1 MGWKIPTK
9 LHRKRYVASLASAGA
24 TSPWVG
30 RSQQNFIA
38 NATSLSL
45 LLPVLHHHGFGD
57 PNKTPPLFVTH
68 PSSPVSASYLVFSS
82 TSIVYSQLSRFV
94 LRLAAVYCLAAASS
108 MPESSI
114 LPLLRRLA
122 NSAPSPLH
130 RIASL
135 CLSWFRLCLAPGV
148 AIYTGQA
155 WRVLR
160 NRGMKR
166 RRFCLRG
173 T

>member
-1 MGWKIPTK
+1 LKTSTK
-9 LHRKRYVASLASAGA
+9 LLVSAGA

-38 NATSLSL
+38 SAASLSL
-45 LLPVLHHHGFGD
+45 PLPVFRHHGFGD
-57 PNKTPPLFVTH
+57 PNKTPPLLVAH
-68 PSSPVSASYLVFSS
+68 PSSPISASYLVFSS

-108 MPESSI
+108 MPESSV
-114 LPLLRRLA
+114 LALLRRLA
-122 NSAPSPLH
+122 NSAPSLLH

-135 CLSWFRLCLAPGV
+135 CLSWFCLCAWCRLLHR
-148 AIYTGQA
+148 QA